1 MLTGDSRLDL
11 LQLAC
16 TAALTGLIWVVQ
28 VVVYPAF
35 RFVGAATAPQSHA
48 AHRGNTPAGVVPL
61 MLREVGLAALCAAPQ
76 ASGTAIVLA
85 GLVGVIWASTF
96 FVQVPLHERLTH
108 GANGLV
114 VEKLIATNWIRTVAW
129 TVRVGLLVLAN

>member
-35 RFVGAATAPQSHA
+35 RFVGAATATQYHA
-48 AHRGNTPAGVVPL
+48 AHRRNISAVVVPL
-61 MLREVGLAALCAAPQ
+61 MLLEVGLAALCVAHQ